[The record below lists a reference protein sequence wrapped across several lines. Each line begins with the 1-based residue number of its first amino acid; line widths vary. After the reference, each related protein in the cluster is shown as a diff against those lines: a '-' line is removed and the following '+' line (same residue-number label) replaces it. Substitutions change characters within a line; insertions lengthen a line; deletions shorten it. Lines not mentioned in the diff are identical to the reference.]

1 MADSI
6 ISASDIYETCQNASN
21 STFPYLPCDNFY
33 HLFSAG
39 QLLVPGLCIRLPLCW
54 IVPCNACFFSQNQTI
69 QLSVIK
75 GNQNGRPC
83 NSFIFLNWTFS
94 CKGNHACRDSMSKLH
109 VKITSAFLCLICKA
123 SKIQKEIS
131 YQCKCQNLPAACILY
146 VSDLFSLQII
156 NQNVYTCDQSEV
168 WTLTMWLDSTA

>member
-94 CKGNHACRDSMSKLH
+94 CKGNHACRDSMSKLPLPFYAWYARPARFRKKYLTNVN
-109 VKITSAFLCLICKA
+109 VKIYQLHAYYMCLIYSPFK
-123 SKIQKEIS
+123 
-131 YQCKCQNLPAACILY
+131 
-146 VSDLFSLQII
+146 
-156 NQNVYTCDQSEV
+156 
-168 WTLTMWLDSTA
+168 